1 MFTKVRYETG
11 LFLKEDH
18 RPLLL
23 PPLGHWESQNPSPRD
38 VAFSPANWKKTP
50 SKQDLVSFSNARAW
64 NTDTRRAWPGV
75 EDLGIIREE
84 RRGLQRSRFYPRFAT
99 HTPQNNLQRKKALT
113 ARASGGAPPQHRVN
127 PPVIPVKAVC
137 LKDLSFSCSRGG
149 QKEVSE
155 SPPFPR

>member
-1 MFTKVRYETG
+1 MFTKVRYEAG

-23 PPLGHWESQNPSPRD
+23 PPLGHWESQNLSPRD
-38 VAFSPANWKKTP
+38 VAFSPENWKKTP

-64 NTDTRRAWPGV
+64 EYRYPEDVAWRGGF
-75 EDLGIIREE
+75 GIIREE
-84 RRGLQRSRFYPRFAT
+84 RGLQRSRFYPSFAT
-99 HTPQNNLQRKKALT
+99 HTPQNNLQRKKTLT